1 MFIRKRKSDDMFYSS
16 FDSQITTLIEEIKT
30 VLIEKN
36 IFMNEIIDS
45 DPQKKNVIINLT
57 DKDNNFIGNINGG
70 VEEFFIMENGEET
83 EQNAFSINWIKV
95 DNKYQGFSLG
105 TFLIIYWIY
114 LCNKNFSDIN
124 YVVLDDDTDVIDQS
138 KNIYIKL
145 GFIYKDTSQ
154 REDENGNMVTV
165 IGGPEMQLKISD
177 LFNSGLIDRLNKIK
191 ITMKNW
197 NTNVGGKGKG
207 KGKKKSKNN
216 RKTKRKSYRKRVKTI
231 KKSKNRK

>member
-1 MFIRKRKSDDMFYSS
+1 MFNSS
-16 FDSQITTLIEEIKT
+16 YDSQITSLIEEIKT

-36 IFMNEIIDS
+36 IFMNEIIDT
-45 DPQKKNVIINLT
+45 DPQKKDIIINLT
-57 DKDNNFIGNINGG
+57 DKDNNLIGNINGG
-70 VEEFFIMENGEET
+70 VAEFFIIENGEET
-83 EQNAFSINWIKV
+83 EQNVFTINWVKV

-114 LCNKNFSDIN
+114 LCNKNFSNIN

-154 REDENGNMVTV
+154 KQDENGNMITV

-177 LFNSGLIDRLNKIK
+177 LFNDALIDRLNKIK
-191 ITMKNW
+191 ITIKKW
-197 NTNVGGKGKG
+197 NNIVGGKRKRQT
-207 KGKKKSKNN
+207 KKAKKSKQI
-216 RKTKRKSYRKRVKTI
+216 KTI
-231 KKSKNRK
+231 KQINKTKKRRSYTK